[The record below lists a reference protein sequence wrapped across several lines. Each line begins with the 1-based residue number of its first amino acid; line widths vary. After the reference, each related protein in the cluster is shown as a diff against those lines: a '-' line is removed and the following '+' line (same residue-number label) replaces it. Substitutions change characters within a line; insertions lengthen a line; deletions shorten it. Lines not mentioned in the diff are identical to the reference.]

1 MAEEQDILAEL
12 EAGEAEEGKGKFPVK
27 LVIILLLV
35 LALGGGGYFAYL
47 NFIQKPAEEAAD
59 GAPAQEG
66 AAVGTQ
72 AGADGQTAG
81 SSTTTQQQEAV
92 GVMVPLEP
100 FIVNLAGSQG
110 KRFLK
115 VTMTLELNDP
125 GTRPEYNDNTERIVD
140 SVLVLLSSKTFEEV
154 YSVQGKFKLKDEIT
168 TRVNRFLLVG
178 HVKDVYFTEFVI
190 Q

>member
-12 EAGEAEEGKGKFPVK
+12 EAGEAEGGKGKFPVK
-27 LVIILLLV
+27 MIVIILLV
-35 LALGGGGYFAYL
+35 LALAGGGYFAYM
-47 NFIQKPAEEAAD
+47 NFFQAKEETPQQTDPAAP
-59 GAPAQEG
+59 GQTQAPA
-66 AAVGTQ
+66 
-72 AGADGQTAG
+72 GQTQGQAQPG
-81 SSTTTQQQEAV
+81 TAPAKPEEAV

-100 FIVNLAGSQG
+100 FIVNLAGSEG

-125 GTRPEYNDNTERIVD
+125 GTRPEYNENTQRIVD
-140 SVLVLLSSKTFEEV
+140 SILVLLSSKTFEEV

-168 TRVNRFLLVG
+168 TRVNRFLLSG
-178 HVKDVYFTEFVI
+178 HIKDVYFTEFVI